1 MYYKQ
6 VYNYGLTQINIGP
19 IVCFSNYSILFGYNS
34 PLTIIDFFN
43 KNNYKFVSI
52 TDINMF
58 SSHQYLNEIKEIIP
72 IYGISIYIK
81 IEDISD
87 VKGLVYLVFYCQ
99 QGYYNFLQIYNRRIS
114 KAILDKESDIIF
126 SINDFNCI
134 KNNYGF
140 YVIIGG
146 VKSILG
152 EIINSYLEDNLLKE
166 KVNKFI
172 EICKQV
178 FKNNLIWMA
187 SNLNIEESQYLNLLL
202 EKSEEVIYNY
212 PIVHLD
218 NFYNK
223 NLEVSPHIDMRA
235 IHNHMS
241 VKDIVT
247 KQSEYFRNE
256 YFLVSNKEFIESALN
271 LNLIGKTNKFITKL
285 ITYGFRMDNAD
296 YLNSYNN
303 TQAREI
309 ILNYAYNNFVNFI
322 TNKISKIDCVK
333 QKIKIGELYFKR
345 LISEI
350 YSYDKIQHLSIYQ
363 MLYIVCKFVNHC
375 KLNKIFI
382 GPGRG
387 SCVGS
392 LLVYMIKI
400 TSVDPIVHGLIFER
414 FINLS
419 RLSTPDIDIDVSKEQ
434 RHLLLKSI
442 SEIFKDKYGN
452 RNIVHII
459 SFSKF
464 IFKMMIKD
472 LIRISSSNIK
482 FVELNNLLKIYDNHD
497 TLYKFLSEIRDMHI
511 IFFNFIEYV
520 IEKSVSHISNL
531 NRSIIFSIMS
541 IIIKKSNNIFL
552 IRKHKLKEILNEL
565 ENTNTISIFNNL
577 YDKIIRLI
585 SLLEDAKK
593 YSYCIKNT
601 GIHAAGILI
610 GGENFINKIP
620 LYFGSNSEGSIVLCT
635 HLDMDMLSKINAMK
649 FDILGLDNLSIID
662 HFYQNLNM
670 FFDEDEIFDNFIVE
684 NNIAKQVYSMM
695 SNGATK
701 NIFQLEK
708 MHVAKLCN
716 KLKINTFEDIVALN
730 SLNRPGTLDTIN
742 NYINNK
748 KQQNNNNTLGEID
761 KYYYSAAS
769 ETYGVVIYQEQIM
782 KLVKI
787 IANYSDS
794 EADIFRAIVS
804 KKKKDILEKE
814 KIKFITRCYE
824 NNVSKEIANEI
835 FYRVEKFAGYAFN
848 KSHAVA
854 YSKITAITAY
864 LKFHNYIRFN
874 LICITHKF
882 NKIQQ
887 IIESLSEMLINTNIW
902 IKISNYKSNS
912 NIEYEYCEHKYNK
925 TQIQEDFIS
934 VKSHNMIKI
943 FIPSFLIKGVSV
955 DDITEIRSNKDKLNL
970 IDLINHINLTKS
982 KTKIL
987 NIFGF
992 FEKTIDIEK
1001 FYNNIENKKTINKFN
1016 TVIYNKVTNNCSYLL
1031 DKYIVDINNID
1042 ETSIEF
1048 LGFSIIR
1055 ANIIFIIKY
1064 IINMLK
1070 QYSKNYSLK
1079 KKIDYSIYFVY
1090 KIFNKDIS
1098 IVRINNFISYK
1109 VIQNV
1114 DNFNVFDI
1122 IITDKDNSNILMNL
1136 TQIIISKNS
1145 FDILFEF
1152 INRYI
1157 DKQITNIIISYYYN
1171 NVIKQVS
1178 LREKLENIYIKLDNH
1193 FIHDIFIEQL

>member
-1 MYYKQ
+1 MH
-6 VYNYGLTQINIGP
+6 NYELTRINVGP

-34 PLTIIDFFN
+34 PLAIIDFFT

-58 SSHQYLNEIKEIIP
+58 SVHQYLNALDGVIP
-72 IYGISIYIK
+72 IYGISIYLK

-87 VKGLVYLVFYCQ
+87 VKGLIYLVFYCQ
-99 QGYYNFLQIYNRRIS
+99 QGYYNFLQIYNSRIG
-114 KAILDKESDIIF
+114 KAIVNKEEDIIF
-126 SINDFNCI
+126 SINDFQYL

-140 YVIIGG
+140 YIIIGG
-146 VKSILG
+146 VKSILS
-152 EIINSYLEDNLLKE
+152 EIVNKHLEDNLLQE
-166 KVNKFI
+166 KINEFI
-172 EICKQV
+172 STCKKV
-178 FKNNLIWMA
+178 FKNNLVWMA

-202 EKSEEVIYNY
+202 DRSEEIIYNY
-212 PIVHLD
+212 PIIHLD
-218 NFYNK
+218 DFYHK
-223 NLEVSPHIDMRA
+223 NLEISPHIDMRA
-235 IHNHMS
+235 IHNHIS
-241 VKDIVT
+241 VKDLVI
-247 KQSEYFRNE
+247 KQNEYFRNE
-256 YFLVSNKEFIESALN
+256 YFLVSNTEFISRASN
-271 LNLIGKTNKFITKL
+271 LNLIGKTNQFISRL
-285 ITYGFRMDNAD
+285 ITYKFKMDESD
-296 YLNSYNN
+296 YLNSYDNSFS
-303 TQAREI
+303 REI
-309 ILNYAYNNFVNFI
+309 ILNYAYNNFINFI
-322 TNKISKIDCVK
+322 TNKISKINCTYE
-333 QKIKIGELYFKR
+333 KIKMGELYFKR

-350 YSYDKIQHLSIYQ
+350 YSYDKIQHLNIYQ

-375 KLNKIFI
+375 KSNKIFI

-442 SEIFKDKYGN
+442 SEIFKDKHGN
-452 RNIVHII
+452 KNIVHII

-482 FVELNNLLKIYDNHD
+482 FVELNNLLKIYDNHEI
-497 TLYKFLSEIRDMHI
+497 LYKFLSEIRDMHI

-520 IEKSVSHISNL
+520 IEKCTSNISNL

-552 IRKHKLKEILNEL
+552 VRKHKLNEILDEL

-577 YDKIIRLI
+577 YDKIIKLI
-585 SLLEDAKK
+585 ALLDDAKK
-593 YSYCIKNT
+593 YSNCIKNT

-620 LYFGSNSEGSIVLCT
+620 LYFGSNSEGNLVLCT
-635 HLDMDMLSKINAMK
+635 HLDMDMLSKINVMK

-662 HFYQNLNM
+662 HFYQNINM
-670 FFDEDEIFDNFIVE
+670 FFDEEEIFDNFIIDNEV
-684 NNIAKQVYSMM
+684 AKQVYSMI

-716 KLKINTFEDIVALN
+716 KLKISTFEDIVALN

-748 KQQNNNNTLGEID
+748 KQQNNKNLCEID
-761 KYYYSAAS
+761 KYYYDAAN

-794 EADIFRAIVS
+794 EADVFRAIVS
-804 KKKKDILEKE
+804 KKKKEILEQE
-814 KIKFITRCYE
+814 KIKFIDRC
-824 NNVSKEIANEI
+824 NNNNISKEIANEI

-864 LKFHNYIRFN
+864 LKFNHYIRFN

-882 NKIQQ
+882 NKVQQ
-887 IIESLSEMLINTNIW
+887 IIESLTEMIINANIW
-902 IKISNYKSNS
+902 IKISNYKSES
-912 NIEYEYCEHKYNK
+912 NIEYEYPKHV
-925 TQIQEDFIS
+925 QVQEDFIS
-934 VKSHNMIKI
+934 IKTYNMIKI
-943 FIPSFLIKGVSV
+943 YIPPFLVKGVSV
-955 DDITEIRSNKDKLNL
+955 DDIEEIRFNKNNFNL
-970 IDLINHINLTKS
+970 VDLINKINLTKS
-982 KTKIL
+982 KAKIL

-992 FEKTIDIEK
+992 FEKTVDIDK
-1001 FYNNIENKKTINKFN
+1001 LYNNIENKKTINKFN
-1016 TVIYNKVTNNCSYLL
+1016 TIIYEKMTNSISILL
-1031 DKYIVDINNID
+1031 DKYVLNINNID
-1042 ETSIEF
+1042 ATSIEF
-1048 LGFSIIR
+1048 VGFSIIR
-1055 ANIIFIIKY
+1055 ANIIFILKNVINILNKY
-1064 IINMLK
+1064 NKNTTLK
-1070 QYSKNYSLK
+1070 RN
-1079 KKIDYSIYFVY
+1079 IDYNIYFVY
-1090 KIFNKDIS
+1090 KIFNSDIS
-1098 IVRINNFISYK
+1098 IVRINNFILYK
-1109 VIQNV
+1109 IIKHEDKVNIFDVILTSKNSSEILI
-1114 DNFNVFDI
+1114 NFTQLIISRNSFDFFIEFINKYIDRKILDI
-1122 IITDKDNSNILMNL
+1122 IIT
-1136 TQIIISKNS
+1136 
-1145 FDILFEF
+1145 
-1152 INRYI
+1152 
-1157 DKQITNIIISYYYN
+1157 YYDSTI
-1171 NVIKQVS
+1171 IKQVS
-1178 LREKLENIYIKLDNH
+1178 LKENLENIYTKLNNY